1 MVTEKIK
8 KKNKKNLTDS
18 TLQNTKLPD
27 SYGWLDA
34 KSILGAVLQI
44 NIKTNCGERSIIHII
59 IIIIVKRVLTFFKN
73 QRKSLWI
80 S

>member
-1 MVTEKIK
+1 MVTGQIK
-8 KKNKKNLTDS
+8 KKKKKKLTDS

-59 IIIIVKRVLTFFKN
+59 IIIIIVKRVLTFFKN
-73 QRKSLWI
+73 QRKSL
-80 S
+80 